1 MEDHAI
7 RKIPKHYLAIPKCV
21 KQDAISNLLKKL
33 YTANFMENQTLP
45 SNGINENLNKVSTE
59 DIKFLK
65 LMDEGC
71 TRSDGLYQ
79 LQLPFWNSEVDLP
92 NNRWLAE
99 RRLQCL
105 KKKLQKDEKF
115 LTDYIAFMD
124 NLFNKGH
131 ASELAGIQPSIYW
144 YIPHHGV
151 YHPHKP
157 DKIRVVFDCS
167 SEFQGR
173 SLNKEPLCGHDPTNQ
188 IVGILSRFRENE
200 IALMAHIESI
210 FYQVQVSEEHR
221 RFLKFLW

>member
-1 MEDHAI
+1 MI
-7 RKIPKHYLAIPKCV
+7 
-21 KQDAISNLLKKL
+21 
-33 YTANFMENQTLP
+33 
-45 SNGINENLNKVSTE
+45 
-59 DIKFLK
+59 
-65 LMDEGC
+65 
-71 TRSDGLYQ
+71 
-79 LQLPFWNSEVDLP
+79 
-92 NNRWLAE
+92 
-99 RRLQCL
+99 LQCL

-131 ASELAGIQPSIYW
+131 ASELTGVQPSIYW

-173 SLNKEPLCGHDPTNQ
+173 SLNQEPLCGHDPTNQ

-200 IALMAHIESI
+200 IALMAHIESM

>member
-1 MEDHAI
+1 MELYQMGAIKTDSVVEDHAI

-79 LQLPFWNSEVDLP
+79 LQLPFWNSEVDLS

-99 RRLQCL
+99 KRL
-105 KKKLQKDEKF
+105 
-115 LTDYIAFMD
+115 
-124 NLFNKGH
+124 
-131 ASELAGIQPSIYW
+131 
-144 YIPHHGV
+144 
-151 YHPHKP
+151 
-157 DKIRVVFDCS
+157 
-167 SEFQGR
+167 
-173 SLNKEPLCGHDPTNQ
+173 
-188 IVGILSRFRENE
+188 
-200 IALMAHIESI
+200 
-210 FYQVQVSEEHR
+210 
-221 RFLKFLW
+221 